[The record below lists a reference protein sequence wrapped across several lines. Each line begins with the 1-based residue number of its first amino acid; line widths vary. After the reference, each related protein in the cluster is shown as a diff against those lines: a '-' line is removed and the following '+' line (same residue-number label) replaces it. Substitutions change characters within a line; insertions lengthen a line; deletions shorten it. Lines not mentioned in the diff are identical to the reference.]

1 MNTQRNF
8 SFFIL
13 DGEIDIKDG
22 PVSLTVDHPVIMSIV
37 YIYHWE
43 SLAQYEKEFA
53 IWYQEQVLIK
63 GTCSGLCFILDS
75 SVMRPYDQ
83 NRVCKEI
90 LNYLRIPIE

>member
-1 MNTQRNF
+1 MSPSKNF

-13 DGEIDIKDG
+13 DGEIDIKNG
-22 PVSLTVDHPVIMSIV
+22 PVSLTVDHPVIISV
-37 YIYHWE
+37 EYPRHRE

-63 GTCSGLCFILDS
+63 GVCSGLCFILDS

-90 LNYLRIPIE
+90 LNYLRVPIE